1 MKTSGRRTV
10 FPYVRL
16 LGCVLAG
23 ALCMLAFTLSPAGYV
38 GISDPPL
45 AAGSAVWLL
54 YAALLAGLCWLA
66 TGRRA
71 ARLTPAMAVFA
82 LLFGV
87 INYFAT
93 TLFAYDT
100 WAFLRGAGAWAQA
113 GSRIALQSTVMAAVF
128 AVVGGW
134 LEGVQGKHGNAQ
146 QTKPW
151 QTIQDIQGTQ
161 ALQDTQVLPD
171 AQTAYA
177 TQDTQ
182 AAQSTQATQ
191 DTHGIQMERAVQGTQ
206 SAQTDAQQPKPWQTI
221 QDIQCTQALQET
233 QDIKTIVTQPVPVQ
247 GKQDTQ
253 GTQAAQDTQ
262 ALPDT
267 QPTNAAPASGG
278 GQATGAASIAARL
291 ARVLHAV
298 PDTLL
303 RRYPLAVG
311 WARRH
316 PIPACML
323 VMLVGWSPFLI
334 AFYPGTIIW
343 DMGEMIGQFYGLREM
358 STWHP
363 VFTTWLFG
371 ALVWLGRL
379 VNGDNLGAFLF
390 MALQTTALAYA
401 LADSLRLMARMGV
414 ARRWRF
420 AALLLFA
427 FTPIF
432 AAFAQAVGKDT
443 LYTAALLLFA
453 TRLTEALRFG
463 GLTGRRLAGLF
474 VWALLACLVRANGLY
489 VVMGTAA
496 GATLFGLRGLQ
507 RVKIGGVMGAAVAV
521 ALLFTGVLIPALGI
535 KDTSAS
541 GLYSLAF
548 QQSAR
553 VLRDHG
559 ASVTAQEYA
568 EIDLVLD
575 AARLPDLYEAN
586 ISDPVK
592 YTFRQYGQGHAAE
605 ASALARY
612 RRTWLSMLGQYPLTY
627 LEAFV
632 AGSTGY
638 YAFTPKIDAARTYNY
653 QGGIRFVFETYD
665 VGEDARYLHTQQSPA
680 LETARRLLAAYARG
694 WRRLPVL
701 ELFLFCPSYTWLLV
715 AAALT
720 LLRRRGVREGM
731 AFLPALLSMGVC
743 LLSPVNDYFRY
754 FLPIVAMTPM
764 LMGLAGTGAITKK
777 KAQRALFTR

>member
-1 MKTSGRRTV
+1 MKISGRRTV

-45 AAGSAVWLL
+45 TAGSAVWLL

-113 GSRIALQSTVMAAVF
+113 GSRIALQSAAMAAVF

-134 LEGVQGKHGNAQ
+134 LEGVQGKQGIAQ
-146 QTKPW
+146 QPVPW

-161 ALQDTQVLPD
+161 ALQETQDTKTIATKLMPVQDKQDIQGTQAAQDTQALPD

-177 TQDTQ
+177 AQD
-182 AAQSTQATQ
+182 
-191 DTHGIQMERAVQGTQ
+191 
-206 SAQTDAQQPKPWQTI
+206 
-221 QDIQCTQALQET
+221 TQALQET
-233 QDIKTIVTQPVPVQ
+233 QDIKTIVMQPVPVQ

-262 ALPDT
+262 ALPDAP
-267 QPTNAAPASGG
+267 PTNAAPASGG

-291 ARVLHAV
+291 AHVLHAV

-303 RRYPLAVG
+303 RRYPRAVG

-390 MALQTTALAYA
+390 MALQTAALAYA
-401 LADSLRLMARMGV
+401 LADSLRLMSRMGV

-507 RVKIGGVMGAAVAV
+507 RVKIGGVMGAAVAA

-694 WRRLPVL
+694 WRRLPIL